1 MKNLFLTAVLIL
13 TTFFSWSQDA
23 VGSKE
28 IASIEVIGSGELD
41 LIPDEIYIS
50 FSLKERFDG
59 KKKIEIDD
67 QEKEMKAQ
75 LTKKGFDLSN
85 LALADASSDYLQVK
99 WKKKDVI
106 SEKNYVLKTSNTS
119 EVAKAFE
126 TLDQISALNAAIQRV
141 DHSEIEKYKK
151 EVKMMAIKDAKDKAS
166 SLLSAIDEVLG
177 KPILIQERENYTDY
191 QPIRMMN
198 VSPAMLMNDQSESS
212 SMKQDESNEIGFEKI
227 KLNYK
232 VFAKFAIK

>member
-28 IASIEVIGSGELD
+28 IASIEVIGTGELD
-41 LIPDEIYIS
+41 LVPDEIYIS
-50 FSLKERFDG
+50 FTLKERFDG

-106 SEKNYVLKTSNTS
+106 AEKNYVLKTSNTG

-141 DHSEIEKYKK
+141 DHSELEKYKK
-151 EVKMMAIKDAKDKAS
+151 EVKMMAIKDAKAKAS

-191 QPIRMMN
+191 QPIRRMN
-198 VSPAMLMNDQSESS
+198 ASPPMLMSAVEFS
-212 SMKQDESNEIGFEKI
+212 SMKQEESNEIGFEKI